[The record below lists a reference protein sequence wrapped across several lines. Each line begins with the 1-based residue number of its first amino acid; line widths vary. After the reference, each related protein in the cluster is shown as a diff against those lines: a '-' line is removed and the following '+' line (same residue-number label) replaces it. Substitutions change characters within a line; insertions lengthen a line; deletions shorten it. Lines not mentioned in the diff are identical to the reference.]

1 MLSYFA
7 PVYFVKQENEDAE
20 QTDGTILIHLIFAL
34 DAPDIHGCLVREIE
48 RVCFVPIELLP
59 KWCYTLAMEQ
69 KEAIVATNTR
79 YPRDLHDALQR
90 LARAHRRS
98 FNAEVMWALQ
108 QYVHQEGAG
117 IDDAQRMSQIHEASN
132 L

>member
-1 MLSYFA
+1 MPY
-7 PVYFVKQENEDAE
+7 
-20 QTDGTILIHLIFAL
+20 
-34 DAPDIHGCLVREIE
+34 APDAHGLLVREVE
-48 RVCFVPIELLP
+48 RVCFVPIELLR

-117 IDDAQRMSQIHEASN
+117 IDDAQRADTERSESAAY
-132 L
+132 

>member
-1 MLSYFA
+1 VLC
-7 PVYFVKQENEDAE
+7 
-20 QTDGTILIHLIFAL
+20 
-34 DAPDIHGCLVREIE
+34 APDAHGLLVREAE
-48 RVCFVPIELLP
+48 RVCFVPIELLR

-108 QYVHQEGAG
+108 QYVHQEGAS
-117 IDDAQRMSQIHEASN
+117 IDDKQRAEPGRSESAAY
-132 L
+132 

>member
-1 MLSYFA
+1 MAFLSERLNEYVLFLLNCCESGAMLL
-7 PVYFVKQENEDAE
+7 
-20 QTDGTILIHLIFAL
+20 T
-34 DAPDIHGCLVREIE
+34 
-48 RVCFVPIELLP
+48 
-59 KWCYTLAMEQ
+59 MEQ

-117 IDDAQRMSQIHEASN
+117 IDDAQRADAERSESAAY
-132 L
+132 

>member
-1 MLSYFA
+1 MPY
-7 PVYFVKQENEDAE
+7 
-20 QTDGTILIHLIFAL
+20 
-34 DAPDIHGCLVREIE
+34 APDAHGLLVREVE
-48 RVCFVPIELLP
+48 RVCFVPIELLR

-108 QYVHQEGAG
+108 QYVYQEGAG
-117 IDDAQRMSQIHEASN
+117 IDDAQRAEPGRSESAAY
-132 L
+132 